1 MPYPTLAPDLDA
13 ALRFL
18 CFLDA
23 KAVAENR
30 KFIFLWLPPGDAKD
44 PPAQEALTAQDYC
57 KVYPI
62 KLRNGWQPF
71 VCVNAM
77 KGQKRGNDE
86 LAQCRAFFLDFDS
99 PPELLPFPLPP
110 HAIVQSRGGQHWYWR
125 ANDPA
130 VIWRRTE
137 LALAMKFGADLKA
150 TDPARVLRM
159 PGSWHLKDP
168 ENPYLVTLQ
177 HCEHIE
183 QPQSMGLKL
192 VTAFGLD
199 VTAAAARLT
208 GAPAVTTAWTKGDL
222 PQNLKA
228 FLNTVSQTGRT
239 VHRRP
244 GKSEW
249 FFDCPIKKHKS
260 AKVVV
265 ILNDQGDWTMFCQST
280 KECCTRDA
288 LLDFF
293 GVTWS
298 WRYSSDKYNG
308 RKSG

>member
-1 MPYPTLAPDLDA
+1 MPYPTLEPDLDT

-18 CFLDA
+18 RFLDSR
-23 KAVAENR
+23 AVAENR

-57 KVYPI
+57 RVYPI
-62 KLRNGWQPF
+62 KLRSGWQPF

-77 KGQKRGNDE
+77 KGTKRTNAEIDH
-86 LAQCRAFFLDFDS
+86 CRAFFLDFDS
-99 PPELLPFPLPP
+99 PPTMTADALPP
-110 HAIVQSRGGQHWYWR
+110 HAIVQSKGGQHWYWR
-125 ANDPA
+125 ANDPV

-150 TDPARVLRM
+150 TDLARVLRM

-168 ENPYLVTLQ
+168 ENPYLVTLER
-177 HCEHIE
+177 CEHVE
-183 QPQSMGLKL
+183 QPQPMGMHL
-192 VTAFGLD
+192 VTAFELD
-199 VTAAAARLT
+199 VTTAAARLSGANAVT
-208 GAPAVTTAWTKGDL
+208 GAWNKDDL

-228 FLNTVSQTGRT
+228 FFNTVTKTGRT

-249 FFDCPIKKHKS
+249 FFDCPIKQHKS

-265 ILNDQGDWTMFCQST
+265 ILNDRGDWTMFCQSG

-293 GVTWS
+293 DVTWA